1 MSNWNKTFDRSRNL
15 LRFSVSSRHHD
26 DQKEKVR
33 RFDFLPEQT
42 QAIACDCRQCLVVV
56 YGVPTR
62 PFSCHRKLSPP
73 LNPIL
78 QPWLSFFLTWA
89 SVYFTAGILNS
100 CRAASVFRALLDH
113 PDIHLIFQRSP
124 TIIQNFH
131 IESFSFR
138 LVQFVPA
145 DDIHIYHVS
154 NDDFFMVMFF
164 LGIHTSSCCD
174 YRSNVDL
181 VHFIWQ
187 LLERISM
194 K

>member
-1 MSNWNKTFDRSRNL
+1 MLIKRKKSHGSTSYLTKHKQ
-15 LRFSVSSRHHD
+15 LR
-26 DQKEKVR
+26 
-33 RFDFLPEQT
+33 
-42 QAIACDCRQCLVVV
+42 AIA
-56 YGVPTR
+56 GSATSWFTEFR
-62 PFSCHRKLSPP
+62 PVRFPAIENFHHL
-73 LNPIL
+73 LFQFYL
-78 QPWLSFFLTWA
+78 HGLGFFLTWA

-100 CRAASVFRALLDH
+100 CRAASVFMALLDH
-113 PDIHLIFQRSP
+113 PVIHLIFQRGP

-131 IESFSFR
+131 IESFSFG

-154 NDDFFMVMFF
+154 NDDFCMLMLF
-164 LGIHTSSCCD
+164 LSIHISSCCD
-174 YRSNVDL
+174 YRSNVDF